1 MMCSIPTREAQGCV
15 AVAHPTRCMAVVVA
29 LWACL
34 SACGSPQGGGEAS
47 ASLDATPVVPVEVV
61 PVEPEYVPTAEELAA
76 EAASAA
82 NSAWERAATLIAES
96 QPGERP
102 YAEIVLLME
111 QVLQNDAGLP
121 DAWFNIGLMR
131 YEQGDRVGA
140 SEAYQRAGD
149 LSPQYARGLAN
160 LAFMQLEDGDL
171 QGALT
176 TIQEC
181 LGRRES
187 EPGCNINLSMM
198 YRSTQIPAEGG
209 DGTPDSAAIQR
220 LRYGLLEDIDAEAY
234 TQMAEIYQGIGQI
247 ELARLVCENAAQQGI
262 VSASLY
268 NRLGLLALEQQEVLR
283 AYEAFRLAAELDEQY
298 IDAFLN
304 MGAMAFS
311 FRDYPTAAGAF
322 EHALLL
328 RDDSDIR
335 LSFGAALRGLEMYDE
350 AQVQYDQVLAAN
362 PDHMSALYN
371 VAVLQQE
378 GRQDYALA
386 CGTYKRFLSN
396 PSAVSHESFDDV
408 TRRLNNLFELAS
420 AMADFGEMDPAVVPA
435 CDPSLP

>member
-1 MMCSIPTREAQGCV
+1 MIRLVDKSEMLASASL
-15 AVAHPTRCMAVVVA
+15 AHHARGIAVVLA
-29 LWACL
+29 LWGTV
-34 SACGSPQGGGEAS
+34 SACGSPQSGAEPSPA
-47 ASLDATPVVPVEVV
+47 LDVTPVAPVEVV

-76 EAASAA
+76 EAAAEA

-111 QVLQNDAGLP
+111 QVLQHDAGLP

-131 YEQGDRVGA
+131 YEQGDRAGA
-140 SEAYQRAGD
+140 AEAYRRAGE
-149 LSPQYARGLAN
+149 LNPQYARGLAN

-198 YRSTQIPAEGG
+198 YRSTQIPPEGG

-283 AYEAFRLAAELDEQY
+283 AYEAFRLAAELDGQY

-350 AQVQYDQVLAAN
+350 AQAQYDQVLGSN
-362 PDHMSALYN
+362 PDNLSALYN

-378 GRQDYALA
+378 GRQDYAMA
-386 CGTYKRFLSN
+386 CGTFKRFLSN
-396 PSAVSHESFDDV
+396 PSASGHESFDDV

>member
-1 MMCSIPTREAQGCV
+1 MIRLPNRVETSMSARFFHH
-15 AVAHPTRCMAVVVA
+15 AVAGTFATA
-29 LWACL
+29 ILGTL
-34 SACGSPQGGGEAS
+34 SACGSPQSGNEPA
-47 ASLDATPVVPVEVV
+47 ASLEATPVEPVEVV

-76 EAASAA
+76 QAAAEA
-82 NSAWERAATLIAES
+82 NTAWERAAAMILES

-102 YAEIVLLME
+102 YAEIISLME
-111 QVLQNDAGLP
+111 QVLQHDPGLS

-131 YEQGDRVGA
+131 YEQGDREGA
-140 SEAYQRAGD
+140 AQAYRRAGE
-149 LSPQYARGLAN
+149 LNPQYARGLAN
-160 LAFMQLEDGDL
+160 LAFMQLDDGDI
-171 QGALT
+171 QGALA

-187 EPGCNINLSMM
+187 EPGCNINLSML
-198 YRSTQIPAEGG
+198 YRSMQVPPEGG
-209 DGTPDSAAIQR
+209 DGTPDGAAIQR

-268 NRLGLLALEQQEVLR
+268 NRLGLLALEQEEVLR
-283 AYEAFRLAAELDEQY
+283 AYEAFRLAAELDPQY

-322 EHALLL
+322 EHALLI
-328 RDDSDIR
+328 RDDADIR

-350 AQVQYDQVLAAN
+350 AQAQYDQVLGSN
-362 PDHMSALYN
+362 PDHLSALYN
-371 VAVLQQE
+371 VAVLQQD

-386 CGTYKRFLSN
+386 CSTYKRFLSN
-396 PSAVSHESFDDV
+396 PSASGHESFEDV

-435 CDPSLP
+435 CDPSIP

>member
-1 MMCSIPTREAQGCV
+1 MNRLNQRNEPTVTTVFSERTCKTAFG
-15 AVAHPTRCMAVVVA
+15 AV
-29 LWACL
+29 LLGLL
-34 SACGSPQGGGEAS
+34 SACGSPQAS
-47 ASLDATPVVPVEVV
+47 VETAAAVETTPLDPVEST

-76 EAASAA
+76 QAAAEAD
-82 NSAWERAATLIAES
+82 SAWERASTMVAES
-96 QPGERP
+96 QPGDRP
-102 YAEIVLLME
+102 YAEIVSLME
-111 QVLQNDAGLP
+111 QVLEHDPGLS
-121 DAWFNIGLMR
+121 DAWFNVGLMR
-131 YEQGDRVGA
+131 YEQGDRAGA
-140 SEAYQRAGD
+140 EEAYRRAGE
-149 LSPQYARGLAN
+149 LNPQYARGLAN
-160 LAFMQLEDGDL
+160 LAFMQLEDGNL
-171 QGALT
+171 QGALA

-181 LGRRES
+181 LSRRES

-198 YRSTQIPAEGG
+198 YRASQIPPEGG

-268 NRLGLLALEQQEVLR
+268 NRLGLLALEQEEVLR
-283 AYEAFRLAAELDEQY
+283 AYEAFRLAAELDPQY

-322 EHALLL
+322 EHALQL
-328 RDDSDIR
+328 RDDADIR

-350 AQVQYDQVLAAN
+350 AQVQYDQVLGLN
-362 PDHMSALYN
+362 PDNLSALYN

-378 GRQDYALA
+378 GRQDYAQA
-386 CGTYKRFLSN
+386 CATFKRFLSN
-396 PSAVSHESFDDV
+396 PSAASHESFDDV
-408 TRRLNNLFELAS
+408 TRRLSNLFDLAS

>member
-1 MMCSIPTREAQGCV
+1 MSRSNELNETSMTTIFPKKARSVSLVLVLLGTLA
-15 AVAHPTRCMAVVVA
+15 
-29 LWACL
+29 
-34 SACGSPQGGGEAS
+34 ACGSPQTTPDEA
-47 ASLDATPVVPVEVV
+47 AVVDTTPTEPVEVV

-76 EAASAA
+76 QAAAEAE
-82 NSAWERAATLIAES
+82 SAWERAATMVAES
-96 QPGERP
+96 QPGDRP
-102 YAEIVLLME
+102 YADIVSLME
-111 QVLQNDAGLP
+111 QVLDHDPNLP

-131 YEQGDRVGA
+131 YEQGDRAGA
-140 SEAYQRAGD
+140 EEAYRRAGE
-149 LSPQYARGLAN
+149 LNPQYARGLAN
-160 LAFMQLEDGDL
+160 LSYMQLEDGNI
-171 QGALT
+171 QGALA

-198 YRSTQIPAEGG
+198 YRASQIPPEGG

-234 TQMAEIYQGIGQI
+234 TQMAEIYQGIGQN

-268 NRLGLLALEQQEVLR
+268 NRLGLLALEQEEVLR
-283 AYEAFRLAAELDEQY
+283 AYEAFRLAAELDPQY

-322 EHALLL
+322 EHALTL
-328 RDDSDIR
+328 RDDADIR

-350 AQVQYDQVLAAN
+350 AQVQYDQVLGAN
-362 PDHMSALYN
+362 PDNLSALYN

-378 GRQDYALA
+378 GRQDYVAA
-386 CGTYKRFLSN
+386 CTTYKRYLAN
-396 PSAVSHESFDDV
+396 PGASGHESFEDV
-408 TRRLNNLFELAS
+408 TRRLTNLFDLAS